1 MIEYPS
7 SYLTELL
14 LNRRLDLS
22 MLFVDSPP
30 RGINALPTLVED
42 LYAIG
47 LDETVSSGTV
57 TLSDLDRVPLV
68 LPAQPNDLRST
79 LNDACLKAGVELNV
93 VTECSNPL
101 TMIRLVRAGHCAT
114 ILPLSALPVDE
125 AIDDLHPVVIQ
136 PQMSRSQIGR
146 AACRERVGQY
156 V

>member
-1 MIEYPS
+1 MIEYPR

-42 LYAIG
+42 LYALG

-68 LPAQPNDLRST
+68 LPAQTNDLRST
-79 LNDACLKAGVELNV
+79 FIDACLTAGLQPNV
-93 VTECSNPL
+93 VAECS
-101 TMIRLVRAGHCAT
+101 
-114 ILPLSALPVDE
+114 
-125 AIDDLHPVVIQ
+125 HP
-136 PQMSRSQIGR
+136 
-146 AACRERVGQY
+146 
-156 V
+156 